1 MSASEDSTTNMSV
14 HSVTP
19 STMPVDGISNAGY
32 VNTLN
37 EGEMAPPLASKEQE
51 SHGEEHVKSKIV
63 GFCAFIVAKP
73 KLSFG
78 E

>member
-1 MSASEDSTTNMSV
+1 MSASEGSTANMSV
-14 HSVTP
+14 HSVAP
-19 STMPVDGISNAGY
+19 SPSMPVDGISNAGY

-37 EGEMAPPLASKEQE
+37 EGVMAQPASKEE
-51 SHGEEHVKSKIV
+51 SHGEQHVKSNIV

>member
-1 MSASEDSTTNMSV
+1 MSSSEDNTTNMSV

-19 STMPVDGISNAGY
+19 STEPVVGVKNAGY
-32 VNTLN
+32 VMN
-37 EGEMAPPLASKEQE
+37 EDIMTPADLKEQE
-51 SHGEEHVKSKIV
+51 SHVEEHIKSNIV
-63 GFCAFIVAKP
+63 AFCAFIVAKP